1 MDRLVSNR
9 RERWLRQCSPQNAVG
24 HHPSSKIIMRAERA
38 DLAAS
43 TPRALALPVVAETAL
58 GEIQQ
63 QHHHGPAK
71 RGRMLLLDSAV
82 TCARCEPGNPGGC

>member
-1 MDRLVSNR
+1 
-9 RERWLRQCSPQNAVG
+9 
-24 HHPSSKIIMRAERA
+24 
-38 DLAAS
+38 
-43 TPRALALPVVAETAL
+43 LPVLAETAL